1 MKETVE
7 QLVQKELK
15 KIARRKL
22 TVFVVVESVED
33 GDIYTTVFLKEEKA
47 IRHWKTIVKANCGE
61 RNFDGDE
68 RHLSKNEIEGEIE
81 EGIEDGYSWSG
92 WDTKVEMYP
101 CNVRK

>member
-33 GDIYTTVFLKEEKA
+33 GDIFTTIFLKEEKA
-47 IRHWKTIVKANCGE
+47 IKHFKAVVKANCGE
-61 RNFDGDE
+61 RNFDGE
-68 RHLSKNEIEGEIE
+68 SRQLSKNEIDAEVE
-81 EGIEDGYSWSG
+81 EAIEDGYSWSG

-101 CNVRK
+101 CDVRK